1 MRIKSIFSTT
11 VSSGT
16 MSVGL
21 LILRL
26 GVGLGV
32 FVKHG
37 IEKLTG
43 YSAMAQNFPDPLHI
57 GVHASLTYA
66 LLSDGICSML
76 VALGLATRPAA
87 LIVLI
92 NVTTAFFF
100 VHHADFMTHANGNGG
115 EIDML
120 YMIAFAAFIVT
131 GPGKFSA
138 DSFLNRS

>member
-1 MRIKSIFSTT
+1 
-11 VSSGT
+11 
-16 MSVGL
+16 MSAGL

-32 FVKHG
+32 FAKHG

-57 GVHASLTYA
+57 GVHASLAYA

-120 YMIAFAAFIVT
+120 YMIAFAALIVT

-138 DSFLNRS
+138 DSLLDRS